1 MPDVLGSVW
10 RRRLDVRVRRVAG
23 KLALKSPTGT
33 VAVPSGSTWLWTELD
48 GRSTVAG
55 LCERVG
61 VPVERVAAAFRDM
74 VDAGV
79 VERVG
84 SPVEDSAGERVVV
97 HVGGSSVL
105 VTVVRAAEGAMP
117 STREGFEGAGRRAAD
132 AVCAEVVMAGVRPTG
147 CVVDLTV
154 PEDVPPGAVGWV
166 RDGLRTRSAVYGVSL
181 AEGGVRTGPWEL
193 VGSAWGVAP
202 ADRVVGRVPVRP
214 GDAVVVADDVEAVL
228 ECARR
233 GLLAAGAAGG
243 VDRLA
248 AVVAERTGGGVELVA
263 ERDRGEVELDVPVD
277 GPAFAFT
284 VPADRLDEAVS
295 VLGRSAVVG
304 RVRAEAVP

>member
-61 VPVERVAAAFRDM
+61 VPVERVTTAFRDM

-79 VERVG
+79 VEQVA
-84 SPVEDSAGERVVV
+84 SPSEDTAGDRVVV
-97 HVGGSSVL
+97 PVGGSSVL
-105 VTVVRAAEGAMP
+105 VTVVRTAEGVTP
-117 STREGFEGAGRRAAD
+117 STREEFEGCGRRAAD
-132 AVCAEVVMAGVRPTG
+132 AVCAEVVVAGVRPTG

-154 PEDVPPGAVGWV
+154 PEDAPPDAAEWV
-166 RDGLRTRSAVYGVSL
+166 RHGLRTRLAVYGASL
-181 AEGGVRTGPWEL
+181 AEGTVRTGPWEL
-193 VGSAWGVAP
+193 AGSAWGVAP

-214 GDAVVVADDVEAVL
+214 GDAVVVADEVEAVL

-248 AVVAERTGGGVELVA
+248 AVVAERTGGGVEVDA
-263 ERDRGEVELDVPVD
+263 PVD

-295 VLGRSAVVG
+295 VLGRQAVVG
-304 RVRAEAVP
+304 RVRGEAVP